1 MKLRPMAQ
9 QAYLKML
16 IESISGDGNA
26 AAKETEKL
34 SQELERAG
42 SDADEVEIQAAMLG
56 ALIDADGDIAAID
69 VSDVEK
75 IKQDIEESRDYR
87 IDESG
92 GGYMAYVHGA
102 LDVLGNTALTNA
114 IVKKVEEITG
124 KELDAIKIK
133 TKIEQFAA
141 WLKKVTGW
149 PAKKMEQFFS
159 WVAKKFGASAFTQK
173 IAGYAGTLVTITAM
187 FIFGIVSLPHVSAS
201 FGFIFALGGL
211 LGKGTEM
218 ITMIKEIIHAVR
230 EEMEKN
236 ASAADQNPR
245 GSVFS

>member
-1 MKLRPMAQ
+1 MKLRPIAQ

-16 IESISGDGNA
+16 IESISGDASA
-26 AAKETEKL
+26 ATSATEKL

-75 IKQDIEESRDYR
+75 IKQDVEESRDYR

-92 GGYMAYVHGA
+92 STAAAIGHGI
-102 LDVLGNTALTNA
+102 LNVLGNSALTNA

-133 TKIEQFAA
+133 TKLESAA
-141 WLKKVTGW
+141 AFLKKWTGM
-149 PAKKMEQFFS
+149 PAKIMEMFFA
-159 WVAKKFGASAFTQK
+159 WVAKKMGGGAFTQK
-173 IAGYAGTLVTITAM
+173 IAGYAGTLVTITAFFVIGVM
-187 FIFGIVSLPHVSAS
+187 ALPHAGAGI
-201 FGFIFALGGL
+201 GFMFALGGL

-218 ITMIKEIIHAVR
+218 ITMIKEIVHAVK

-236 ASAADQNPR
+236 AGEAEQNPA
-245 GSVFS
+245 GSVFN